1 MLPIANLPI
10 FLVAAL
16 ALLLTPGPAVLYI
29 VTRSV
34 DQGRRAGLVSVLGI
48 ESGTL
53 FHVFAAALGLS
64 AILLSSAL
72 AFDIVKYL
80 GAAYLIYIGVRK
92 LLTPVQVEE
101 VEVTRERN
109 LRRTYSQ
116 GAVVAL
122 LNPKTALFFLAF
134 LPQFVDVSRG
144 QVGLQTLELGLIFVS
159 MATVTDSCYALLSGT
174 AGNWQLRAPER
185 NCWELAQEQ
194 PLVSALSALCRRDDL
209 HRPGI
214 GRCVCRR

>member
-1 MLPIANLPI
+1 MPPIANLPI
-10 FLVAAL
+10 FLAASL

-48 ESGTL
+48 ETGTL

-72 AFDIVKYL
+72 AFEIVKYL

-92 LLTPVQVEE
+92 LLTPVHVEE

-116 GAVVAL
+116 GALVAL

-134 LPQFVDVSRG
+134 LPQFVDLSRG
-144 QVGLQTLELGLIFVS
+144 RVGLQTLELGLMFIT
-159 MATVTDSCYALLSGT
+159 MATVTDSCYALLAGT
-174 AGNWQLRAPER
+174 AGSWLKRSPWYLRFQRYVAGTVYIG
-185 NCWELAQEQ
+185 LG
-194 PLVSALSALCRRDDL
+194 LVAAFSGGSKK
-209 HRPGI
+209 
-214 GRCVCRR
+214 